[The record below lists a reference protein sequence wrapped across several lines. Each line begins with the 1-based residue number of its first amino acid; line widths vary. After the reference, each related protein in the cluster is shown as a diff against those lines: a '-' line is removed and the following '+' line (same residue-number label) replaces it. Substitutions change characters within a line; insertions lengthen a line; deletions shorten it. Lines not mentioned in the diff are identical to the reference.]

1 MPAFWYQVMLA
12 TPLGPRHGMMKLDVC
27 GEKADGWLRL
37 LGHQESI
44 SGKVMA
50 DGFCQLTGKIS
61 TFMRSI
67 DYTAEGQLQEDKVQL
82 KLHAKRNEF
91 LLSGTSCPPGEETNR

>member
-12 TPLGPRHGMMKLDVC
+12 TPLGLRHGMMKLDVC
-27 GEKADGWLRL
+27 GGKADGWLRL

-50 DGFCQLTGKIS
+50 DGFAS
-61 TFMRSI
+61 
-67 DYTAEGQLQEDKVQL
+67 
-82 KLHAKRNEF
+82 
-91 LLSGTSCPPGEETNR
+91 